1 MLCER
6 RVKVKFNLTLLQPFT
21 NVVITLCASW
31 VPLKIVKLQEKQL
44 KGAKTTKSL
53 QHIGES
59 SEPTIL
65 IFYFCLQRKI
75 LR

>member
-1 MLCER
+1 MSHISG
-6 RVKVKFNLTLLQPFT
+6 N
-21 NVVITLCASW
+21 A
-31 VPLKIVKLQEKQL
+31 LKIVKLQEKQL
-44 KGAKTTKSL
+44 KKGAKTTKSA

-59 SEPTIL
+59 SEPTVL